1 MKDKSLIVIVG
12 PTAIGKT
19 GIAIELAQQ
28 LNTEIISSDS
38 RQIYREMKIGTAR
51 PSDKQL
57 SMVKHYFIASHSITE
72 YYNASMFEIAALNV
86 INEIFNTNNNA
97 IMVGGSGLYVNAVC
111 HGIDDLPTIEPE
123 VRKNITER
131 LNNEGIESLRTE
143 LLRIDPEYCKTA
155 DIQNPKR
162 ILKALEIYY
171 MTGMP
176 YSMLLTKTKKER
188 NFNIIK
194 IGLNIE
200 RQLLYDQI
208 NKRVDSMIANGLL
221 KEAEHLL
228 PFKNLNALNTVGY
241 KELFSCFNNEISLT
255 KATELIKQNT
265 RNYAKRQLTWFSRD
279 NEIEWF
285 NPADKIEILNFIKD
299 KTQ

>member
-1 MKDKSLIVIVG
+1 MKDKNLIVIVG

-38 RQIYREMKIGTAR
+38 RQIYRELKIGTAR
-51 PSDKQL
+51 PSDEQL
-57 SMVKHYFIASHSITE
+57 SMAKHYFIASHSINE

-123 VRKNITER
+123 VRNNLTKR

-208 NKRVDSMIANGLL
+208 NKRVDSMIANGLI

-241 KELFSCFNNEISLT
+241 KELFSYFNNEISLT

-279 NEIEWF
+279 TEIEWF
-285 NPADKIEILNFIKD
+285 NPVDKIEILNFIIN